1 MKRYVTL
8 LVFSV
13 AMLAANAFAH
23 GDNPETTAR
32 RTSPADAAK
41 TPFGQPGNAK
51 RVARVVRIDMGD
63 TMRFIPDRIE
73 IKRGE
78 TVKFVVANGG
88 KMLHEMVIGT
98 PEGIREHAALM
109 KKFPGMEHDEP
120 SMAHVQP
127 GKSGEIVWRFTRAG
141 SFQFACLM
149 PGHFEAGMVGTIVV
163 R

>member
-1 MKRYVTL
+1 MKRFLVL
-8 LVFSV
+8 LALS
-13 AMLAANAFAH
+13 AACAAANSFAH
-23 GDNPETTAR
+23 GDRPETPAR
-32 RTSPADAAK
+32 RASPADDGK
-41 TPFGQPGNAK
+41 KPFGQPGAAK
-51 RVARVVRIDMGD
+51 RVTRVVRIDMGD
-63 TMRFIPDRIE
+63 TMRFTPDRIE

-88 KMLHEMVIGT
+88 KLLHEMVIGT
-98 PEGIREHAALM
+98 PDGIREHAALM

-141 SFQFACLM
+141 TFQFACLM
-149 PGHFEAGMVGTIVV
+149 PGHFEAGMVGTMVV